1 MLFRTF
7 QATTAIALTLGM
19 STVAMLPTLI
29 APAPAQAQTTFND
42 VSSNHWASA
51 FIQEL
56 STRGVIK
63 GFTDGSYKPDAA
75 VTRAQF
81 ASMLSGAF
89 TVAPVRNGVN
99 FSDVNRSF
107 WAYSAIQTSYTGGF
121 MSGYPAGDFRPNEM
135 IPRAQ
140 ALVSLSNGL
149 RYAAPSDAD
158 TTLAIYS
165 DASGVPG
172 YAKAGVAAATNQR
185 VVVNYPEVAKLN
197 PNRTMTRA
205 EAAAFIYQALNSQG
219 QVAAVTSPYIV
230 GAVPQVAK
238 VAKIPAGV
246 TLPVKYDSTA
256 TKILLGKNEP
266 KPTPIALTVAQ
277 NIVNKAGKV
286 LIPAG
291 SKVEGKLVVD
301 NGTAQFMAETLELTN
316 GQRYP
321 MNAMS
326 EKITKIE
333 TIRKGASPVGV
344 LKGAAMGAAA
354 AAGISAVTGDRNIKA
369 WEVLSGV
376 GAGALAGLVFSKDQV
391 ELISIQPNTDLGL
404 QLGAELVLPQ

>member
-1 MLFRTF
+1 
-7 QATTAIALTLGM
+7 
-19 STVAMLPTLI
+19 
-29 APAPAQAQTTFND
+29 
-42 VSSNHWASA
+42 
-51 FIQEL
+51 
-56 STRGVIK
+56 
-63 GFTDGSYKPDAA
+63 
-75 VTRAQF
+75 
-81 ASMLSGAF
+81 
-89 TVAPVRNGVN
+89 
-99 FSDVNRSF
+99 
-107 WAYSAIQTSYTGGF
+107 
-121 MSGYPAGDFRPNEM
+121 
-135 IPRAQ
+135 
-140 ALVSLSNGL
+140 
-149 RYAAPSDAD
+149 
-158 TTLAIYS
+158 
-165 DASGVPG
+165 
-172 YAKAGVAAATNQR
+172 
-185 VVVNYPEVAKLN
+185 
-197 PNRTMTRA
+197 
-205 EAAAFIYQALNSQG
+205 
-219 QVAAVTSPYIV
+219 
-230 GAVPQVAK
+230 
-238 VAKIPAGV
+238 
-246 TLPVKYDSTA
+246 
-256 TKILLGKNEP
+256 
-266 KPTPIALTVAQ
+266 VAQ